1 VRNRLRVQAR
11 SALCLALCCVL
22 PAFGQT
28 APALPTHSEEPAAAI
43 VDLAPRY
50 LLKDPRGRVVTHE
63 SFRGRFQLVT
73 FGFTSCPDVCPTTLL
88 GFRNILEALGDQAE
102 RLQPLFITVD
112 PERDTAAL
120 LQEYTAAFHPA
131 IVGLRGTPELLQ
143 RAAESFRVRYE
154 KVREPGAPADIYT
167 MDHSTGMY
175 LLDGDGRFVTKF
187 SMTAPARE
195 IAARIRGMMDADQSR
210 PGTVRR
216 GNAPL
221 R

>member
-1 VRNRLRVQAR
+1 MGSLRVPVLC
-11 SALCLALCCVL
+11 ALCLALGSGL
-22 PAFGQT
+22 PAAGQT
-28 APALPTHSEEPAAAI
+28 ATPLRHTEAPEEAL
-43 VDLAPRY
+43 DLAPRY
-50 LLKDPRGRVVTHE
+50 LLQDPRGRVLTHE
-63 SFRGRFQLVT
+63 SFRGRFQLIT

-88 GFRNILEALGDQAE
+88 AFRNILEALGDKAE

-131 IVGLRGTPELLQ
+131 IVGLRGTPDLLQ
-143 RAAESFRVRYE
+143 RAAETFRVRYE
-154 KVREPGAPADIYT
+154 KVREPGAAPDIYT

-175 LLDGDGRFVTKF
+175 LLDGEGRFLVKF
-187 SMTAPARE
+187 ASNAPAQE
-195 IAARIRGMMDADQSR
+195 IAARIGALMDADHSR
-210 PGTVRR
+210 PPGRR